1 MEDNKFRRDLILS
14 ITPYQSEML
23 ASLEKDAVY
32 EFPEG
37 IPAFEE
43 ARRFSLLSTDEI
55 KPFLYLKSLDV
66 DGLGFV
72 CIDPFMIYSG
82 YLARISAADMIKL
95 ELRDASEAIVL
106 SFVTVQQNP
115 QENTANLLAPII
127 INLRNRRG
135 RQVILDKYPVR
146 YNIWDNLDRLEPG
159 T

>member
-1 MEDNKFRRDLILS
+1 MDDNKFRRDLILS

>member
-1 MEDNKFRRDLILS
+1 MDDNKFRRDLILS

-37 IPAFEE
+37 IPAFED
-43 ARRFSLLSTDEI
+43 ARRFTLLSTDEI
-55 KPFLYLKSLDV
+55 KPFLYLKSLDLE
-66 DGLGFV
+66 GLGFV

-127 INLRNRRG
+127 INLRNRKG

>member
-95 ELRDASEAIVL
+95 ELR
-106 SFVTVQQNP
+106 
-115 QENTANLLAPII
+115 
-127 INLRNRRG
+127 NRRG

>member
-23 ASLEKDAVY
+23 ASLEKDAIY

-37 IPAFEE
+37 IPAFED

-55 KPFLYLKSLDV
+55 KPFLYLKSLDI

-127 INLRNRRG
+127 INLRKRCG
-135 RQVILDKYPVR
+135 RQIILDKYPVR